1 MSAYSLIVALSLAQL
16 VFAQSLIAQ
25 LDYGTF
31 QGAYDVKYNIS
42 YWQKIPYAAP
52 PVGEKRERLVFLNL
66 GLNCLT
72 CRSPFANT
80 RSNTCLRTQ
89 VNGSEDCL
97 YLGLYS
103 RPWAE
108 GQALRPV
115 VVTFY
120 GGGFVQGSASFTIPP
135 PAYPILNVSSSS
147 STTTDNN
154 GGGGDDGMLFV
165 YPNYRVNAFG
175 FLPGR
180 QVAADPS
187 SDPNAGL
194 LDQAMALRWTQK
206 HIRRFGGDPARVI
219 IWGQS
224 AGGGSVVA
232 QVVSATARQRHRGL
246 GPSLSPLFR
255 QALASSPFWPKTYR
269 NEAPE
274 AQWRFDRLANLTGCG
289 GAQVSDSLK
298 CLKQVDVQ
306 AIREASLQ
314 ISQSHKYTTSY
325 YSWVPVIDGD
335 FLPEPLSKAST
346 APVKPWLVDMDT
358 DMEATFSMYNTH
370 EGESFIPPGLGGAG
384 SGGDPPFNASV
395 ASFRQWVAGYLPG
408 FSSADR
414 QKLEELYPESETT
427 NTSPY
432 NDTYTRAGL
441 VYRDSVLACPAY
453 WMTGTAPKGSWMG
466 EYTIAPAKHASD
478 VYWWNTVNSSQQTD
492 RLHYEG
498 YAGAMYSFFMTGDP
512 NAMKLTPEN
521 ISGVPPLKSGLEF
534 VVDERGFSTAG
545 LAKFE
550 ERCNFWLHMA
560 PQIPV

>member
-16 VFAQSLIAQ
+16 AFAQSLVAQ

-52 PVGEKRERLVFLNL
+52 PVGENRFRTPQPPLPIDDQVYN
-66 GLNCLT
+66 
-72 CRSPFANT
+72 SSQPFDM
-80 RSNTCLRTQ
+80 CHQRT

-120 GGGFVQGSASFTIPP
+120 GAGSVQGSASFTIPP

-147 STTTDNN
+147 TTTTENN
-154 GGGGDDGMLFV
+154 GGNDDDDMLFV

-175 FLPGR
+175 P
-180 QVAADPS
+180 
-187 SDPNAGL
+187 
-194 LDQAMALRWTQK
+194 
-206 HIRRFGGDPARVI
+206 
-219 IWGQS
+219 
-224 AGGGSVVA
+224 
-232 QVVSATARQRHRGL
+232 
-246 GPSLSPLFR
+246 
-255 QALASSPFWPKTYR
+255 
-269 NEAPE
+269 
-274 AQWRFDRLANLTGCG
+274 WRFDRLANLTGCG
-289 GAQVSDSLK
+289 GAQVSDSLR
-298 CLKQVDVQ
+298 CLKQMDVQ

-314 ISQSHKYTTSY
+314 ISQSHKYTTTY
-325 YSWVPVIDGD
+325 FSWVPVIDGD

-346 APVKPWLVDMDT
+346 APAKPWLVDMDT
-358 DMEATFSMYNTH
+358 DMQAAFSMYNTH
-370 EGESFIPPGLGGAG
+370 EGESFIPPGLGGAE
-384 SGGDPPFNASV
+384 SAGDPPFNTSV
-395 ASFRQWVAGYLPG
+395 ASFRQWAAGYLPG

-414 QKLEELYPESETT
+414 RKLEELYPESGTT

-453 WMTGTAPKGSWMG
+453 WMTGTAPKGSWLG

-498 YAGAMYSFFMTGDP
+498 YA
-512 NAMKLTPEN
+512 
-521 ISGVPPLKSGLEF
+521 EF

-550 ERCNFWLHMA
+550 
-560 PQIPV
+560 